1 MKTLETLKNEIL
13 ADGIIDAA
21 EVAEVREVLFADGS
35 IEIEEAEFL
44 FEINNAVSGN
54 QNHPSWSDLFIE
66 AISSYLLDDA
76 KSQGEIDADEAEW
89 LFEKINGDGMIDELE
104 RTLLL
109 NLKSKVKSFPSKLE
123 SLFS

>member
-35 IEIEEAEFL
+35 IETEEAEFL